1 MLSWILAFTLSIVV
15 DDLTSRVSCESW
27 LMVCVPLQRQI
38 LRQKL
43 CCSWR
48 RWECQVDQ
56 WVDQS
61 VWKLQ
66 MHLKKETYLGFA
78 WNTCEIPMTP
88 QLWVWY
94 SHRYEFPK
102 PYPYPLMSLVPWYG
116 FICFYFCISSISAL
130 MLTCYNAWYW
140 HDALHLVMPRRW
152 TSDLWLDQSL
162 GWPGQCILHTL
173 QYMSQSFSLSKV
185 SLVPYPLSLFLICI
199 LYFVICFWAV
209 SQMSADT
216 LDTC

>member
-1 MLSWILAFTLSIVV
+1 MTWPQECLVRVEWWSVCHYRDRYWDKSFVV
-15 DDLTSRVSCESW
+15 VEEGES
-27 LMVCVPLQRQI
+27 V
-38 LRQKL
+38 KL
-43 CCSWR
+43 IS
-48 RWECQVDQ
+48 EF
-56 WVDQS
+56 DQS

-66 MHLKKETYLGFA
+66 MHLKKETYLDFA

-116 FICFYFCISSISAL
+116 FICFYFCISSISTL

-162 GWPGQCILHTL
+162 GWPGQCLLHTL

-185 SLVPYPLSLFLICI
+185 SLVPYPLSLFLTCI